1 MAKLTTEDI
10 DIVDTV
16 AIGTLTMLMIEI
28 PASANVFNYTS
39 SVSGN
44 RFTTLEIAKLGL
56 SEIFSASI
64 LGMGANPVKSTVD
77 NLFPAGAQ
85 ATKAAIKDVTN
96 SKDLSTAGLDSGSR
110 LNIEPL
116 VYIDSTETNLI
127 IDCASKEWRGFDNNL
142 PQIKLRL
149 TVIGRR

>member
-1 MAKLTTEDI
+1 MAKLTTENI

-64 LGMGANPVKSTVD
+64 LGMGTDPVKSTVD
-77 NLFPAGAQ
+77 NLFPAVTGL
-85 ATKAAIKDVTN
+85 KAAIKDVTN

-142 PQIKLRL
+142 PPIKLRL

>member
-1 MAKLTTEDI
+1 MAKLTTENI

-28 PASANVFNYTS
+28 PTSANVFNYTS

-64 LGMGANPVKSTVD
+64 LGMGTDPVKSTVD
-77 NLFPAGAQ
+77 NLFPAVTGL
-85 ATKAAIKDVTN
+85 KAAIKDVTN

-127 IDCASKEWRGFDNNL
+127 IDCASKEWRGFDNSL